1 MFTRF
6 MKIIPPETL
15 LNAYSQGIFPMADSK
30 EASVVNWYS
39 ATKRGVIPIDKFHI
53 SKNVARIIRQG
64 KFETKINTRFRDVV
78 KACADRESTWIN
90 DLILNSY
97 EILHQA
103 GHAHS
108 VEIYEQGELVG
119 GLYGVHL
126 QAAFFGE
133 SMFRISPDA
142 DKVALYC
149 CHQILQKN
157 HFTLWDTQFYTEHLG
172 RFGCIEIEADEY
184 NLLLERAMETE
195 SNFQL

>member
-1 MFTRF
+1 

-30 EASVVNWYS
+30 EASGVNWYS
-39 ATKRGVIPIDKFHI
+39 ATKRGVIPIDQFHI

-64 KFETKINTRFRDVV
+64 KFEAKINTRFRDVV
-78 KACADRESTWIN
+78 TACADRESTWIN

-108 VEIYEQGELVG
+108 VEIYEKGKLVG

-142 DKVALYC
+142 DKVALYY

-157 HFTLWDTQFYTEHLG
+157 RFTLWDTQFYTEHLG
-172 RFGCIEIEADEY
+172 RFGCVEIEADKYEE
-184 NLLLERAMETE
+184 LLENAMVHR
-195 SNFQL
+195 SFFRF